1 MAGKPAAASSAGPR
15 EQSERDTAGE
25 SAQPRERVGPLALER
40 LSKDD
45 GRALL
50 LYTSVQP
57 PPA

>member
-15 EQSERDTAGE
+15 EKSERDTADE
-25 SAQPRERVGPLALER
+25 SALPRELVGPLDLER

-57 PPA
+57 PPT